1 MLIKTYDQ
9 YALLTFEL
17 DLVQDAPRL
26 SFVMR
31 GQPRPNSTEIDQRS
45 KAWTVIMAYG
55 FDMTIKWKEKHHVHD
70 VLKFRENKAL
80 LSV

>member
-26 SFVMR
+26 SFVTQ
-31 GQPRPNSTEIDQRS
+31 GQPRPNSTEIDKRKWEMKCINYYRKKKKL
-45 KAWTVIMAYG
+45 KASLNRLSLEKKCVFPAYQG
-55 FDMTIKWKEKHHVHD
+55 
-70 VLKFRENKAL
+70 
-80 LSV
+80 